1 MEAYP
6 QKVRELVLDAYAE
19 GVKTASIARQLKV
32 SRSWT
37 RRVRQ
42 RWQELQL
49 RNAIAQKHGPDPK
62 LTQAH
67 RLELAKLVKQT
78 PDATLKQL
86 QEQLNRPV
94 SISTIFWALNDIKL
108 TLKKV
113 PSRQRTASAG
123 REAQARGMGAV
134 YAGPGSR

>member
-19 GVKTASIARQLKV
+19 GVETADIARRLKV
-32 SRSWT
+32 SQSWI

-49 RNAIAQKHGPDPK
+49 RSAIEQKHGPDPK

-67 RLELAKLVKQT
+67 RLQLAKLVEQT
-78 PDATLKQL
+78 PDATLNQL
-86 QEQLNRPV
+86 REQLNRPV
-94 SISTIFWALNDIKL
+94 SISTIFRALDDMKL
-108 TLKKV
+108 TLKKS
-113 PSRQRTASAG
+113 PFTPANRIGRT
-123 REAQARGMGAV
+123 
-134 YAGPGSR
+134 